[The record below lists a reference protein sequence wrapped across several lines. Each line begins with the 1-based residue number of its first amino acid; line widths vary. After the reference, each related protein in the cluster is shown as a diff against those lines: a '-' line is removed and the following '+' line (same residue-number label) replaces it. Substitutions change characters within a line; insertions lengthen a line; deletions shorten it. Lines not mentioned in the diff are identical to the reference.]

1 MADVQH
7 QIRLVLT
14 DVDGTI
20 VPAGTH
26 QVSDRVRQVVV
37 AAENAGVPVV
47 PVTGRPYEMAKGIML
62 TLGFDGLCVLDG
74 GASIRRAAT
83 GEVVWSK
90 WLEPAVLQELTR
102 YVAPYCTLIDYD
114 PVQVE
119 RTPEQIDIPHITEAA
134 PYLFAHIY
142 RKHAAALEA
151 ALAVIPDVSVH
162 LLQPA
167 GEGPDLQGLQVTHKD
182 GNKRHGVAELLRLLH
197 VSREHVMAVG
207 DGTNDLPLFENAGLK
222 IAVGNAAP
230 ALQAAADHVVA
241 SVDND
246 GFAEAVERFVLCS

>member
-1 MADVQH
+1 MTAVNRP
-7 QIRLVLT
+7 IRLVLT

-26 QVSDRVRQVVV
+26 EMSERVRQAVV
-37 AAENAGVPVV
+37 AAENADVPVV

-83 GEVVWSK
+83 GELVWWK
-90 WLEPAVLQELTR
+90 WLEPAVLQELAR
-102 YVAPYCTLIDYD
+102 RIAPHCTLIDYD
-114 PVQVE
+114 PGQVE
-119 RTPEQIDIPHITEAA
+119 RTPEQIDIPRITEAA
-134 PYLFAHIY
+134 PYVFSHIY
-142 RKHAAALEA
+142 KKHAATLERELA
-151 ALAVIPDVSVH
+151 AIPDISVH

-167 GEGPDLQGLQVTHKD
+167 GEGPDLQGLQVTHRD
-182 GNKRHGVAELLRLLH
+182 GNKRHGVAELLRLLN
-197 VSREHVMAVG
+197 VSKEHVMAVG
-207 DGTNDLPLFENAGLK
+207 DGANDLPLFENAGLK

-230 ALQAAADHVVA
+230 ALKAAAGHVVA

-246 GFAEAVERFVLCS
+246 GFAEAIERFVLC